1 MLGSQEGSGR
11 PPQLGRM
18 QISLGFIMFVP
29 LRLTGASVCIS
40 GSREGV
46 GKAQPAG
53 L

>member
-18 QISLGFIMFVP
+18 QISLGFMFVP
-29 LRLTGASVCIS
+29 LRLTGASECIS
-40 GSREGV
+40 GSRAGV